1 MHRTPGHA
9 SILCLDPLSPE
20 DITTVL
26 ADARSLQ
33 LIARSGQSHSLLRG
47 KKLGLLCE
55 ADNELDAILFR
66 GAALEMGAH
75 VAHVRPSLSALS
87 TPQEVQDT
95 ARMLGRLYDAVE
107 CQGMA
112 PALVRQ
118 MGIDA
123 GVPVY
128 DGIASSDHPTARLGE
143 QIEGDA
149 SSAEKRR
156 LVLQAVLLDT
166 LA

>member
-1 MHRTPGHA
+1 MQR
-9 SILCLDPLSPE
+9 PLSPAGIPLSP
-20 DITTVL
+20 DDLTQVL
-26 ADARSLQ
+26 AEARKLQ
-33 LIARSGQSHSLLRG
+33 ASAGTGKTRNALRG
-47 KKLGLLCE
+47 KKIGLLCE
-55 ADNELDAILFR
+55 QNDAPDAILFR
-66 GAALEMGAH
+66 GAALDLGAH
-75 VAHVRPSLSALS
+75 VAHLRPGLSALS

-107 CQGMA
+107 CQGMS

-128 DGIASSDHPTARLGE
+128 DGLASAVHSTAKLVD
-143 QIEGDA
+143 QLDGDSA
-149 SSAEKRR
+149 SGDRR
-156 LVLQAVLLDT
+156 RIVLQATLLAT